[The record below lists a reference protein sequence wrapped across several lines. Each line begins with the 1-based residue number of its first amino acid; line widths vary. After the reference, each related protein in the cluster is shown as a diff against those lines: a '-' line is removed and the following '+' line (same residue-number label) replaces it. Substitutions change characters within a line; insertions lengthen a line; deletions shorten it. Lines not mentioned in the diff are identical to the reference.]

1 MLELISRKIGT
12 FKLDATEQE
21 NNKSILRTTKNPIE
35 SGANVADHAVLEP
48 KQITIKGKIVAYEPP
63 SFTQFDEI
71 MQVVRFN
78 LPYIKTAHRFTQKAY
93 KLYNNVKHIKNEA
106 MRYAK
111 IFGVDK
117 KIREIAPFL
126 TDGNANK
133 DNSTA
138 KNRMQSLYEKLLN
151 VQKSGEFL
159 VVTTGLKTYH
169 KMLITSI
176 ELTTES
182 DLYAD
187 VTLTLEEVF
196 VVETQTANGLNIS
209 TKSSI
214 NLGKTEPKQIK
225 TSALN
230 DYTPQVIKDFLG
242 AKGKK

>member
-12 FKLDATEQE
+12 FKLDVTEQE
-21 NNKSILRTTKNPIE
+21 NNKSTLRTTKNPIE
-35 SGANVADHAVLEP
+35 SGASVADHAVLEP
-48 KQITIKGKIVAYEPP
+48 KQLTIKGKIVAYEPP
-63 SFTQFDEI
+63 GLTQIDEI

-78 LPYIKTAHRFTQKAY
+78 LPRIKTAHRLTQKAY
-93 KLYNNVKHIKNEA
+93 KLFSDVKHIKNEA

-111 IFGVDK
+111 IFGIDK
-117 KIREIAPFL
+117 KVREIAPFL
-126 TDGNANK
+126 TDGKENK
-133 DNSTA
+133 DNSAA

-196 VVETQTANGLNIS
+196 VVETQTANGLNIG

-214 NLGKTEPKQIK
+214 NLGKTEPKLK
-225 TSALN
+225 KSSLL
-230 DYTPQVIKDFLG
+230 KDIF
-242 AKGKK
+242 

>member
-21 NNKSILRTTKNPIE
+21 NNKSTLRTTKNPVE

-71 MQVVRFN
+71 TQVIRFN
-78 LPYIKTAHRFTQKAY
+78 LPFIKTAHRFTQKAY

-111 IFGVDK
+111 IFGIDK
-117 KIREIAPFL
+117 KAREIAPFL
-126 TDGNANK
+126 TDGNSNK
-133 DNSTA
+133 DDSVA
-138 KNRMQSLYEKLLN
+138 KNRLQSLYEKLLEI
-151 VQKSGEFL
+151 QKSGEFL
-159 VVTTGLKTYH
+159 EATTGLRTY
-169 KMLITSI
+169 KNMLITSI
-176 ELTTES
+176 EITTES

-196 VVETQTANGLNIS
+196 VVETKTAGGLNVGGGAA
-209 TKSSI
+209 KRGV
-214 NLGKTEPKQIK
+214 NLGKTEPKQKK
-225 TSALN
+225 TSVL
-230 DYTPQVIKDFLG
+230 KDIF
-242 AKGKK
+242 